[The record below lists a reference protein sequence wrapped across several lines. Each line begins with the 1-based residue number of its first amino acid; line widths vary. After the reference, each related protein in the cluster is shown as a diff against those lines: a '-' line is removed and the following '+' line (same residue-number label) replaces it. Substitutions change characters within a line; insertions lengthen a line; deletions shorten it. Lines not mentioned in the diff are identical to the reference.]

1 MFNYDL
7 KEGWTPT
14 FTKKKKNKTKQNKLC
29 KSSMLGPTLFFIES
43 YIHCSDNSQGENIY
57 KNVSILLG
65 ENFEFK
71 MFMF

>member
-14 FTKKKKNKTKQNKLC
+14 FAKKQNKLC
-29 KSSMLGPTLFFIES
+29 KSSMLGPTLFLIKS
-43 YIHCSDNSQGENIY
+43 YVHRSDNSQGENIY

>member
-1 MFNYDL
+1 
-7 KEGWTPT
+7 
-14 FTKKKKNKTKQNKLC
+14 
-29 KSSMLGPTLFFIES
+29 MLGPTLFFIES
-43 YIHCSDNSQGENIY
+43 YIYCSDNSQGENIY